1 MFFWALPFSFLSL
14 VSSSCFPLCL
24 VGSKFLQGWGFIMFH
39 KNALPQL
46 DEAPDHHRRLRANVR
61 DLFLTNQIS
70 AERASSLL
78 SDAHGAG
85 VETLDDVAN
94 LQKKGSKNGS
104 QRSFE
109 EVCPKGKGLAQSLLG
124 LGRFLAAKETNHP
137 KGMGGYT
144 FAS

>member
-1 MFFWALPFSFLSL
+1 
-14 VSSSCFPLCL
+14 
-24 VGSKFLQGWGFIMFH
+24 MFH

-70 AERASSLL
+70 AERASPLL

-85 VETLDDVAN
+85 VETLDDVAS
-94 LQKKGSKNGS
+94 LQKKGSKSVHRDLLRKFAQKAKDG
-104 QRSFE
+104 
-109 EVCPKGKGLAQSLLG
+109 PKVYWALVDFWQPK
-124 LGRFLAAKETNHP
+124 KKNKP